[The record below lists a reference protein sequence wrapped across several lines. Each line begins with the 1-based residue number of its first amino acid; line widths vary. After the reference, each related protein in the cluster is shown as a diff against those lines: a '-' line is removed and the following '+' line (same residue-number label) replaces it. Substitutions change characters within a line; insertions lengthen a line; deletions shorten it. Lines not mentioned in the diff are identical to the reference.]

1 VLQIAQGIIEYE
13 NDMLHLANHI
23 LFSDNDL
30 INIKIW
36 LQYYNWPVPAWLDS
50 EIEKRKYDLYLLCNI
65 DLPWIADEQR
75 NNQHDRAELY
85 GRFVELLNAI
95 HANYIIVRGNESDRF
110 NEATKAINNF
120 ST

>member
-1 VLQIAQGIIEYE
+1 MIKRISITGTESTGKTTLAAQLAAHYKTIFVPDYSRLYIAAIKHKYTQHDVLQIAQGIIEYE

-50 EIEKRKYDLYLLCNI
+50 
-65 DLPWIADEQR
+65 
-75 NNQHDRAELY
+75 
-85 GRFVELLNAI
+85 
-95 HANYIIVRGNESDRF
+95 
-110 NEATKAINNF
+110 
-120 ST
+120 